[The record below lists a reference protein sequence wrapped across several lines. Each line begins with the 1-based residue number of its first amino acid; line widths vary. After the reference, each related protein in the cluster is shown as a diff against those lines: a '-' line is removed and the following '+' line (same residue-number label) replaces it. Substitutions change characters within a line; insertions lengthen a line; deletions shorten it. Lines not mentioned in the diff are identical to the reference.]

1 MGQIAKIQAML
12 QNGEISCV
20 ELTKKYLK
28 AIEDANGELNA
39 YVTVTPD
46 EALETAKKVDEKIAR
61 GEKLLPLE
69 GVPMTLSRTTFPQT
83 ELKPPVAVKF
93 FRATSLS
100 TTQRCGK
107 F

>member
-39 YVTVTPD
+39 YAC
-46 EALETAKKVDEKIAR
+46 E
-61 GEKLLPLE
+61 
-69 GVPMTLSRTTFPQT
+69 
-83 ELKPPVAVKF
+83 
-93 FRATSLS
+93 
-100 TTQRCGK
+100 
-107 F
+107 